1 MTDTMNTL
9 ECVLCSR
16 IYPLDIFN
24 PFCAVCGNPLLF
36 PTITE
41 KKRFY
46 LYKDF
51 SLERYSEIL
60 PLKEISKDLLLGE
73 GNTPLV
79 SLKRI
84 KRQFDLPNVLAKNET
99 SNPTHSFKDRG
110 TAAAV
115 QKAVSLGINKIGT
128 VSTGNMASST
138 AAYGAKAG
146 LRTFVLVKEDISEEK
161 LLATSVYD
169 PFIIKVKGHY
179 GELYR
184 KSFEIGNKHNIYFM
198 NSTDPYR
205 IEGYKITAWEL
216 YFQLNKQVP
225 DYIFV
230 PVSAGGHIIGLMKG
244 FQEMM
249 DQGLVSRFPF
259 FVGVQAHG
267 CAPMVHSFKAGWEQ
281 YKKIEDSHT
290 IAQSISNPDPP
301 GGNIVLKWTRKYRSA
316 LIDVTDEE
324 ILSALKSLS
333 EYEGIFA
340 LPASA
345 AAFAGLLKFNSQK
358 KIDPTKQVVLIIT
371 GSGLKSMKNLSFGE
385 NKLHNSTLKD
395 LDQMFSEHPL
405 FQKK

>member
-1 MTDTMNTL
+1 MFDPMNTL

-16 IYPLDIFN
+16 TYPLDIFN
-24 PFCAVCGNPLLF
+24 PFCPTCGNPLLF
-36 PTITE
+36 PLAAG
-41 KKRFY
+41 KKKIY
-46 LYKDF
+46 VDKDF
-51 SLERYSEIL
+51 SLDRYCEIL
-60 PLKEISKDLLLGE
+60 PLKEINTDLFLGE

-79 SLKRI
+79 VLKRI
-84 KRQFDLPNVLAKNET
+84 QEKFDLPYVLAKNET
-99 SNPTHSFKDRG
+99 INPTYSFKDRG

-115 QKAVSLGINKIGT
+115 QKAVSLGISRIGT

-138 AAYGAKAG
+138 AAYGTKAG
-146 LRTFVLVKEDISEEK
+146 LQTFILVKEDISEEK

-184 KSFEIGNKHNIYFM
+184 KSFEIGKKHNIYFM
-198 NSTDPYR
+198 NSTDPFR

-216 YFQLNKQVP
+216 YHQLNNQAP

-249 DQGLVSRFPF
+249 DQGFISRFPF

-267 CAPMVHSFKAGWEQ
+267 CSPLVQAFNAGSDCYE
-281 YKKIEDSHT
+281 KLKNTHT

-301 GGNIVLKWTRKYRSA
+301 GGNIVLKWIRKYRNT
-316 LIDVTDEE
+316 LIDVTDAE
-324 ILSALKSLS
+324 ILSACKFLS
-333 EYEGIFA
+333 GYEGIFA

-345 AAFAGLLKFNSQK
+345 AALAGLLKFNSQK
-358 KIDPTKQVVLIIT
+358 KIDPNKQAVLIIT
-371 GSGLKSMKNLSFGE
+371 GSGLKSMQSLSSVKNR
-385 NKLHNSTLKD
+385 HYNSTLDK
-395 LDQMFSEHPL
+395 LDHI
-405 FQKK
+405 FQVQLTPSS